1 MKDIIVGRVA
11 EVIDPGTLD
20 VEVTQVVRKN
30 HDVYGRREKVRYN
43 ILQDRLRTWKDI
55 RKKEFLEAILKGR
68 GVMCLVIGRASD
80 GRIEADVY
88 ALGL

>member
-1 MKDIIVGRVA
+1 MKDIIVGRVTDI
-11 EVIDPGTLD
+11 IDPATLD

-30 HDVYGRREKVRYN
+30 HDVYRRKETVRFK
-43 ILQDRLRTWKDI
+43 ILQDRLRVWKDI
-55 RKKEFLEAILKGR
+55 RKKEFLEAMLKGR

-88 ALGL
+88 ALGH